1 MCVCE
6 RGYLI
11 TGWLL
16 LGGRELRSQSVFE
29 AQMYEC
35 QNVTT
40 YKCVCYKEKD
50 FVNKKKGKG
59 FKWKEGLRIFRGKWC
74 VNKFWNHLIAII

>member
-29 AQMYEC
+29 AQMGEC
-35 QNVTT
+35 QNVSI
-40 YKCVCYKEKD
+40 YKSENADYII
-50 FVNKKKGKG
+50 N
-59 FKWKEGLRIFRGKWC
+59 GLQIL
-74 VNKFWNHLIAII
+74 KF